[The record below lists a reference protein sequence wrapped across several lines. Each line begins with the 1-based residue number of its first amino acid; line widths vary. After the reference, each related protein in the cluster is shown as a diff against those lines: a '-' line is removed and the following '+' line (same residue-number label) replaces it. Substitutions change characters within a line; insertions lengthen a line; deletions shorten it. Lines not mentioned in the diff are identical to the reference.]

1 MLSMAGI
8 KLQENASLRDNDTT
22 SPCMTTKRF
31 DTFMYVPASSPKTA
45 PILEL
50 HPKLTKSSDQVG
62 CKVNTLNQYN
72 KHHVSSNVVQC
83 PSIEIGVTSSGSCV
97 YSTVSNM
104 DACSRAQHPAKHT
117 SSESDRTQYPQNSKA

>member
-1 MLSMAGI
+1 
-8 KLQENASLRDNDTT
+8 
-22 SPCMTTKRF
+22 MTTKRF

-72 KHHVSSNVVQC
+72 KHHVSSNVIQC
-83 PSIEIGVTSSGSCV
+83 PSIEIGVTPSRSYVCSK
-97 YSTVSNM
+97 VSNM

-117 SSESDRTQYPQNSKA
+117 SGESDRTRYPQN